1 MNIQL
6 FNNNE
11 IRKIICNILGK
22 NQNEV
27 IYKEELRTIE
37 TLSINPRL
45 FTTPSKT
52 VNLSDLRIFNNLK
65 NLYIRDMEIRDIEIE
80 CINTLPFLEYIQ
92 MNNCDFFKIK
102 NILNVKNIS
111 NVSLIGCSNIDF
123 KVLSELY
130 NLKYLKVIGCSVK
143 SYKGI
148 ENFYNLEELCF
159 NNINKVDLS
168 RTLNLNN
175 LKYIN
180 LDGSTLKRE
189 RHKIILSNHVKVS
202 HFEEFCLV

>member
-1 MNIQL
+1 MDIQL

-22 NQNEV
+22 NENEV
-27 IYKEELRTIE
+27 IYKEELRTIK

-65 NLYIRDMEIRDIEIE
+65 NLYIRDMEIQDIEIE
-80 CINTLPFLEYIQ
+80 CVNTLPFLEYIQ
-92 MNNCDFFKIK
+92 INNCDFSKTK
-102 NILNVKNIS
+102 NTLSIKNIS

-123 KVLSELY
+123 KLLSKLY

-189 RHKIILSNHVKVS
+189 RHKIILSQYVKVS
-202 HFEEFCLV
+202 HFKEFCLV